1 MDRKLKRGPGNEIT
15 EFEMFLRSEGET
27 LIAIYRRYSIKPL
40 ETREGRKKGRKRK
53 KRKREPNTGQFFH
66 GTKFPATKIPVNRAN
81 NKGFAAENNKKKKR
95 KKNSHEINIEPRY
108 GASPG

>member
-1 MDRKLKRGPGNEIT
+1 MDRKLKRGPRNEIT

-27 LIAIYRRYSIKPL
+27 SIAIYRRYSIKPL
-40 ETREGRKKGRKRK
+40 ETREGRKKDRKRK
-53 KRKREPNTGQFFH
+53 KVQRTGQFFH

-95 KKNSHEINIEPRY
+95 EINIEPRY